1 MTPEHYDMEIQPIE
15 YIMANGLGFCEG
27 NIVKYVS
34 RYGLKGGIDDLRKAK
49 HYIEILIKEWEK
61 ENQSDG
67 FPSTEQWDK
76 MVMEEQQNDLKRIE
90 AMEQWRK
97 DKLSKR

>member
-1 MTPEHYDMEIQPIE
+1 
-15 YIMANGLGFCEG
+15 
-27 NIVKYVS
+27 
-34 RYGLKGGIDDLRKAK
+34 
-49 HYIEILIKEWEK
+49 LIKEWEK